1 MKIFVCVKHV
11 PDTAASIKLVGDAGF
26 DDAEIKF
33 IANPYDEYGIEEA
46 VRIAEKD
53 KGEVVIVTVG
63 KKDAVSTIHGAMA
76 MGAHRAILVKTDRQF
91 LDSRLTAKSLKAAIE
106 QDGAGDLIFTGKG
119 SVDTENFQTH
129 YRLAKMLEMPL
140 VNEVSSLS
148 IDGTKAVV
156 EREIDSKEK
165 QVIEMNL
172 PCVIGA
178 DRGLNEPRYPKFP
191 DIMKAKK
198 KEIKQMELSSLD
210 LGEGP
215 PMVEIEKLERVPERA
230 GAKMIEGSVDDQ
242 VSQLVQIL
250 EQDEKV
256 L

>member
-1 MKIFVCVKHV
+1 
-11 PDTAASIKLVGDAGF
+11 
-26 DDAEIKF
+26 
-33 IANPYDEYGIEEA
+33 
-46 VRIAEKD
+46 
-53 KGEVVIVTVG
+53 
-63 KKDAVSTIHGAMA
+63 
-76 MGAHRAILVKTDRQF
+76 
-91 LDSRLTAKSLKAAIE
+91 
-106 QDGAGDLIFTGKG
+106 
-119 SVDTENFQTH
+119 
-129 YRLAKMLEMPL
+129 MLEMPL